1 MMAPS
6 TEFPGN
12 IGFYLTLIAFI
23 SLFLFL
29 AGLRVLVI
37 ASGKREDRLGTTRD
51 IIERIVTLPYLVL
64 ATMRLNRPEYWYAG
78 LLHTMIFWGFM
89 ALQVRTLNF
98 LLDGFHEAASLES
111 IFGILYTGF
120 RPIMEVFNILVILAV
135 GLAAFQRIFI
145 KPPRLTLNWDAWF
158 ILFLTSFLMVTD
170 VLTNSFAI
178 VLERGDRDAFSFF
191 AFGLANL
198 WDAMGISKSVA
209 EGLHASWW
217 YLHLFDFLAFL
228 AYLPISKHSHILTAP
243 FNVFFRRLTPT
254 GVLQPIENIEEQEV
268 FGVGKIQDFSWKQ
281 NLDFYTCTECGRC
294 EINCPAFTT
303 GKDLSPKKIMH
314 DMRAVAES
322 QMRQSIGAG
331 GGEEPLKL
339 IDAVGFDTI
348 WDCVNCGACQYECPV
363 FIEHVPALMDMRRFL
378 VMDEANMP
386 ETAASTLKQLEQRGH
401 PWPGAA
407 FTRTSWMDELDF
419 EVPKFDGKQEYLFWV
434 GCTGALV
441 ERNMKVT
448 QAVARLLREA
458 GVTFGC
464 LGEEETCSGDPAR
477 RLGNEYLFQIQ
488 AKQNIETWQGV
499 NVQKVI
505 TTCPHCFNTMKNEYP
520 QLDGHF
526 EVKHHTEVFA
536 ELIAEGKLQVTEEL
550 AEKVTYH
557 DSCFLGRH
565 NDIYEPPRDI
575 IKAIPGAELVEIPDH
590 NREQG
595 FCCGAGGAH
604 MWVEESKGQR
614 INQVR
619 ASQAQAC
626 GQQCGSNIVA
636 ANCPFCI
643 QMFDDGI
650 PSVEPDE
657 DKRMKTYDVAELL
670 EMAVFGSKNGSDQA
684 EPVEAAAATEGAAE
698 SDDAESEA

>member
-1 MMAPS
+1 
-6 TEFPGN
+6 
-12 IGFYLTLIAFI
+12 
-23 SLFLFL
+23 
-29 AGLRVLVI
+29 
-37 ASGKREDRLGTTRD
+37 
-51 IIERIVTLPYLVL
+51 
-64 ATMRLNRPEYWYAG
+64 
-78 LLHTMIFWGFM
+78 
-89 ALQVRTLNF
+89 
-98 LLDGFHEAASLES
+98 
-111 IFGILYTGF
+111 
-120 RPIMEVFNILVILAV
+120 
-135 GLAAFQRIFI
+135 
-145 KPPRLTLNWDAWF
+145 
-158 ILFLTSFLMVTD
+158 
-170 VLTNSFAI
+170 
-178 VLERGDRDAFSFF
+178 
-191 AFGLANL
+191 
-198 WDAMGISKSVA
+198 
-209 EGLHASWW
+209 
-217 YLHLFDFLAFL
+217 
-228 AYLPISKHSHILTAP
+228 
-243 FNVFFRRLTPT
+243 
-254 GVLQPIENIEEQEV
+254 
-268 FGVGKIQDFSWKQ
+268 
-281 NLDFYTCTECGRC
+281 
-294 EINCPAFTT
+294 
-303 GKDLSPKKIMH
+303 
-314 DMRAVAES
+314 
-322 QMRQSIGAG
+322 
-331 GGEEPLKL
+331 
-339 IDAVGFDTI
+339 
-348 WDCVNCGACQYECPV
+348 
-363 FIEHVPALMDMRRFL
+363 
-378 VMDEANMP
+378 MP
-386 ETAASTLKQLEQRGH
+386 ETAASTLMQLEQRGH

-448 QAVARLLREA
+448 QAVARLLKEA

-488 AKQNIETWQGV
+488 AKQNIETWQGKD
-499 NVQKVI
+499 VQKVI

-526 EVKHHTEVFA
+526 EVQHHTEVFA
-536 ELIAEGKLQVTEEL
+536 ALIAEGKLQVTEEL

-565 NDIYEPPRDI
+565 NDIYEEPRDI
-575 IKAIPGAELVEIPDH
+575 IKAIPGAELVEIPGH

-619 ASQAQAC
+619 STQAQDC

-670 EMAVFGSKNGSDQA
+670 EQAVFGSKNGTSA
-684 EPVEAAAATEGAAE
+684 EEPVEAAASEGVAE
-698 SDDAESEA
+698 SDGVESES

>member
-1 MMAPS
+1 MAPS
-6 TEFPGN
+6 TSFPGD
-12 IGFYLTLIAFI
+12 IGFYLALITFF

-29 AGLRVLVI
+29 GGIRAAVMLR
-37 ASGKREDRLGTTRD
+37 AKPEDRLGTLDD
-51 IIERIVTLPYLVL
+51 IIERLM
-64 ATMRLNRPEYWYAG
+64 TMPKYFLGTRRLNRSRYWYAG
-78 LLHTMIFWGFM
+78 LLHTMIFWGFLV
-89 ALQVRTLNF
+89 LQIRTLNF
-98 LLDGFHEAASLES
+98 LLDGFHEAASFES
-111 IFGILYTGF
+111 LLGWVYTGF
-120 RPIMEVFNILVILAV
+120 RPFMEMFNVIVIVGV
-135 GLAAFQRIFI
+135 GLAAFQRIVI
-145 KPPRLTLNWDAWF
+145 KPKRLTLNWDAWF
-158 ILFLTSFLMVTD
+158 ILFLTWFLMVSD

-178 VLERGDRDAFSFF
+178 VLERGDHDAYSFF
-191 AFGLANL
+191 AFGVANY
-198 WDAMGISKSVA
+198 WDSIGISQATA
-209 EGLHASWW
+209 EGLHATFW
-217 YLHLFDFLAFL
+217 YLHLLDFLIFL

-243 FNVFFRRLTPT
+243 INIFFRRLTPT

-268 FGVGKIQDFSWKQ
+268 FGVGKVEDFSWKQ
-281 NLDFYTCTECGRC
+281 NMDFYTCTECGRC
-294 EINCPAFTT
+294 EINCPAALT

-314 DMRAVAES
+314 DMRAVAEA
-322 QMRQSIGAG
+322 QVKGAMG
-331 GGEEPLKL
+331 LTSNADEPIKL

-386 ETAASTLKQLEQRGH
+386 ETAAATLMQLEQRGH

-488 AKQNIETWQGV
+488 AKQNIETWKGV
-499 NVQKVI
+499 DVQKVI

-520 QLDGHF
+520 QFDGRF

-536 ELIAEGKLQVTEEL
+536 ELIAEGKLEVTEEL
-550 AEKVTYH
+550 AEKITYH

-575 IKAIPGAELVEIPDH
+575 IKAIPGAELVEIPGH

-626 GQQCGSNIVA
+626 GEQCGSGIVA

-657 DKRMKTYDVAELL
+657 NKRMKTYDVAELL
-670 EMAVFGSKNGSDQA
+670 EMAVFGSKNGAGDA
-684 EPVEAAAATEGAAE
+684 EPVEAAA
-698 SDDAESEA
+698 ESEGVAKSDNAEAEA

>member
-1 MMAPS
+1 MAPS
-6 TEFPGN
+6 TSFPGN
-12 IGFYLTLIAFI
+12 IGFYLALLAFMT
-23 SLFLFL
+23 LFLFL
-29 AGLRVLVI
+29 AGIRAAVMLR
-37 ASGKREDRLGTTRD
+37 AKPENRLGTLDD
-51 IIERIVTLPYLVL
+51 IIERLMTLPKYVL
-64 ATMRLNRPEYWYAG
+64 GTRRLNRSRYWYSG
-78 LLHTMIFWGFM
+78 LLHTMIFWGFIT
-89 ALQVRTLNF
+89 LQIRTFNF
-98 LLDGFHEAASLES
+98 LLDGFHEDISFEALT
-111 IFGILYTGF
+111 GWLYIGV
-120 RPIMEVFNILVILAV
+120 RPILDLFNVLVIVGV

-145 KPPRLTLNWDAWF
+145 KPARLTLNWDAWF
-158 ILFLTSFLMVTD
+158 ILFLTWFLMVTD

-178 VLERGDRDAFSFF
+178 VLERGDHDAYSFF
-191 AFGLANL
+191 AFGVANY
-198 WDAMGISKSVA
+198 WDSIGMSEAVA
-209 EGLHASWW
+209 EGLHASFW
-217 YLHLFDFLAFL
+217 YLHLLDFLIFL

-243 FNVFFRRLTPT
+243 LNVFFRRLTST
-254 GVLQPIENIEEQEV
+254 GILQPIKDIEEQEV
-268 FGVGKIQDFSWKQ
+268 FGVGKVQDFTWKQ
-281 NLDFYTCTECGRC
+281 NMDFYTCTECGRC
-294 EINCPAFTT
+294 EVNCPAFLTD
-303 GKDLSPKKIMH
+303 KDLSPKKIMH
-314 DMRAVAES
+314 DMRGLAEAQVS
-322 QMRQSIGAG
+322 ASMGLTSRDD
-331 GGEEPLKL
+331 EPIKL

-348 WDCVNCGACQYECPV
+348 WDCVNCGACQYQCPV
-363 FIEHVPALMDMRRFL
+363 FIEHIPTLMDMRRFL

-386 ETAASTLKQLEQRGH
+386 ETAASTLMQLEQRGH

-419 EVPKFDGKQEYLFWV
+419 EVKKFDGKQEYLFWV

-448 QAVARLLREA
+448 QAVARLLKEA

-488 AKQNIETWQGV
+488 AQQNIETWKGV

-505 TTCPHCFNTMKNEYP
+505 TTCPHCFNSMKNEYP
-520 QLDGHF
+520 QFDGTF

-536 ELIAEGKLQVTEEL
+536 ELIADGRLEVTEEL

-565 NDIYEPPRDI
+565 NDIYEEPRDI
-575 IKAIPGAELVEIPDH
+575 IKAIPGAELVEIPGH

-604 MWVEESKGQR
+604 MWVEESKGKR

-619 ASQAQAC
+619 SSQAQAC
-626 GQQCGSNIVA
+626 GAQCGSGIVA

-650 PSVEPDE
+650 PSVESDE
-657 DKRMKTYDVAELL
+657 EKRMKTYDVAELL
-670 EMAVFGSKNGSDQA
+670 EQAVFGTNGSASA
-684 EPVEAAAATEGAAE
+684 EPVEAAAEAE
-698 SDDAESEA
+698 TAESES